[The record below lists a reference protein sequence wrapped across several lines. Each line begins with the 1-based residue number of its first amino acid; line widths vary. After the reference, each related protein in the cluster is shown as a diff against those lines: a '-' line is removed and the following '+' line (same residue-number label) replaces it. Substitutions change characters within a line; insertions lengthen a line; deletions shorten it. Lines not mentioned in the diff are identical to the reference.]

1 MLEEIWWAI
10 GWKRKI
16 NRNGDS
22 QTRYR
27 AIAKVVFTINKLQMG
42 HRHFHLD
49 HLFGLPHLLSL
60 RTSGRGNARM
70 STPWVQVAF
79 SSFLFRRFSL
89 AVLWC
94 SKGMRE
100 LQAWSRGNPRR
111 RLIELQLQ
119 YVCILFLRW
128 SRNGLRGRLTSW
140 GKVTVLRKWEGYG
153 WTIFR
158 MENKLQVVRSWVKCF
173 GVWMGSV
180 YTFSKSNLIVFH
192 AGIWLESEEFPL
204 RQ

>member
-1 MLEEIWWAI
+1 MLEEIWGAV

-22 QTRYR
+22 QTKYR

-42 HRHFHLD
+42 QRHFHLD

-89 AVLWC
+89 AVLRC

-100 LQAWSRGNPRR
+100 LQAWSRGNPHQWD
-111 RLIELQLQ
+111 E
-119 YVCILFLRW
+119 YTRW
-128 SRNGLRGRLTSW
+128 SEYILCGPSLYSASKTPEAAVGLRLLSRH
-140 GKVTVLRKWEGYG
+140 
-153 WTIFR
+153 
-158 MENKLQVVRSWVKCF
+158 
-173 GVWMGSV
+173 MGS
-180 YTFSKSNLIVFH
+180 F
-192 AGIWLESEEFPL
+192 
-204 RQ
+204 